1 MIIARNIIDPVFP
14 YLGASEDPSNALQLM
29 DEFHVAH
36 LPIVEN
42 GKYVGI
48 ASETAMLSAI
58 DVISSEALSYGN
70 LIQGRVLPN
79 EHILD
84 VLRVASEFHL
94 TVVPVVDA
102 ESNYIG
108 AITLEDLVEKLSQM
122 QGATR
127 KGGIIVLE
135 MNEVDYS
142 LQQIARIVEEND
154 AKILSTSVSPG
165 DDGKIE
171 VNLKISEPDVNAIL
185 QSFGRFGFDIKASYQ
200 EPEYT
205 EDMKK
210 RYEELMRYLNI

>member
-1 MIIARNIIDPVFP
+1 
-14 YLGASEDPSNALQLM
+14 
-29 DEFHVAH
+29 
-36 LPIVEN
+36 
-42 GKYVGI
+42 
-48 ASETAMLSAI
+48 
-58 DVISSEALSYGN
+58 
-70 LIQGRVLPN
+70 
-79 EHILD
+79 

-135 MNEVDYS
+135 MNEIDYS